1 MRWKSISLT
10 FGRIAIVYVN
20 WWSFLYSFYSFPE
33 VRLNVV
39 WKEITRKLLL
49 SWDKGAAKVIHK
61 NIIIFLQ
68 MKQEYA
74 LRKQSSLKYIFW
86 GRYSSWWQFWLQ
98 QESNGLFLFLS
109 CFFPLWPIF
118 SIQNLEG
125 SRHRSTIVV
134 YLLQFVQ
141 WIMLNCPRNEI
152 NLMDSSES

>member
-1 MRWKSISLT
+1 MAELPLFMW
-10 FGRIAIVYVN
+10 IVGVFY
-20 WWSFLYSFYSFPE
+20 YSFPE

-74 LRKQSSLKYIFW
+74 RRKQSSLKYFFW
-86 GRYSSWWQFWLQ
+86 GSYGSWWQFWLQ
-98 QESNGLFLFLS
+98 QKSNRLFLFLS

-125 SRHRSTIVV
+125 SRHRSTIVLD
-134 YLLQFVQ
+134 LLYFVQ